1 MKAINEVR
9 DILIREFNLKDIK
22 KLEKPTEL
30 TTFQTTKKG
39 IEELYEVSITE
50 NPENLKNSE
59 IGKYLTD
66 FTQIANINISLKQ
79 KRKIEEQIKEDKEK
93 YIANLIF
100 ENPEKN
106 LYHYRLA
113 SEFIQE
119 MRW

>member
-1 MKAINEVR
+1 MKKVK
-9 DILIREFNLKDIK
+9 ILALH
-22 KLEKPTEL
+22 L
-30 TTFQTTKKG
+30 G
-39 IEELYEVSITE
+39 YGGV
-50 NPENLKNSE
+50 
-59 IGKYLTD
+59 
-66 FTQIANINISLKQ
+66 
-79 KRKIEEQIKEDKEK
+79 EK